1 MRLAVV
7 ALAVLAIVM
16 LGIYLLIKCSDV
28 PEIVKPDCDVENIAQ
43 LDNGLSKKQ
52 RADSIS

>member
-7 ALAVLAIVM
+7 ALTVLVIVI
-16 LGIYLLIKCSDV
+16 LGIFLLIKFSDA
-28 PEIVKPDCDVENIAQ
+28 PEIVKPHCDVENIVQ

-52 RADSIS
+52 RAESIS

>member
-28 PEIVKPDCDVENIAQ
+28 PEIVKPDCDVENIVQ
-43 LDNGLSKKQ
+43 LDNGLSRKQ
-52 RADSIS
+52 RAESIS

>member
-16 LGIYLLIKCSDV
+16 LGIYLLIKCSDA
-28 PEIVKPDCDVENIAQ
+28 PEIVKPDCDVENIVQ
-43 LDNGLSKKQ
+43 LDNGLSRKQ
-52 RADSIS
+52 RAESIS